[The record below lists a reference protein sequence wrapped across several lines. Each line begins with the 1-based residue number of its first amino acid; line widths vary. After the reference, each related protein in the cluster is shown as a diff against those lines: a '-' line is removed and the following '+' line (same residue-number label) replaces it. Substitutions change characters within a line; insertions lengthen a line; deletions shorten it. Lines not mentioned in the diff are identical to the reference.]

1 MLLAISSITLV
12 VLLILLAAIRYI
24 WATKNSRKLALKGID
39 GLKQLIELT
48 KLTQQHRGMHAGFLN
63 GRKEFS
69 DKLLVLEANI
79 QSRIDELVKFEALY
93 SPSQSLGIKHI
104 QTKWQRICDNKQQS
118 SAESFQSHSGLIARM
133 LDSLWDIADHFAL
146 TSSENQAVRRLATQ
160 FVKTIPELTE
170 SLGQI
175 RALSVQVASQHQ
187 ISADKKL
194 QLLYTLSRIEERI
207 VGLDDNFP
215 DTSLTSLKAFLLT
228 IKTGTENQGLSQQN
242 PDHLFKDATLVI
254 DELFTFINS
263 GFTRIQDQLQG
274 R

>member
-1 MLLAISSITLV
+1 MLLAICSITLV
-12 VLLILLAAIRYI
+12 ILLVVLAIIRQI
-24 WATKNSRKLALKGID
+24 WVTKNTQKRASRGVE

-63 GRKEFS
+63 GREEFAQKLTELES
-69 DKLLVLEANI
+69 NIQLSIDKLLE
-79 QSRIDELVKFEALY
+79 FETVHSSA
-93 SPSQSLGIKHI
+93 QSLGVQQIH
-104 QTKWQRICDNKQQS
+104 QKWQRICNNSHQS
-118 SAESFQSHSGLIARM
+118 SAESFRSHSGLIARM
-133 LDSLWDIADHFAL
+133 LDSLWDMADNFSL
-146 TSSENQAVRRLATQ
+146 TSSEDQTIRQLSTQ

-207 VGLDDNFP
+207 VGLDSHFP
-215 DTSLTSLKAFLLT
+215 ESSLTSLKVFLLT

-254 DELFTFINS
+254 DELFTFING
-263 GFTRIQDQLQG
+263 GFIRIQDQIQN